1 MSRPLTVFVTL
12 ALVGAASLAFAADT
26 DLDKFTKFARKF
38 AAADAAAKPKG
49 LCVCQDG
56 SALHG
61 AAGYLIAPIEI
72 SSIARVALRC
82 SVPSFSSGAE
92 HQELSRTNC
101 LTFVAVGK

>member
-12 ALVGAASLAFAADT
+12 ALVGAASLALAADT

>member
-1 MSRPLTVFVTL
+1 MSRTLTSLATL
-12 ALVGAASLAFAADT
+12 LLVGTTSFAFAADT
-26 DLDKFTKFARKF
+26 DLDKFAKFARKF
-38 AAADAAAKPKG
+38 AAADNTAKAKG

-82 SVPSFSSGAE
+82 SVPSFSGGVE
-92 HQELSRTNC
+92 HQELSRANC
-101 LTFVAVGK
+101 LTFVAIGK